1 MSNISQAMTV
11 SHIKNLKISKR
22 KKLHLSLLNNTTRDK
37 PSPKDPCI
45 SSYQDPWFYNSKNLD
60 FQIESMRTSAYL
72 TKQMAFN
79 PTMNN
84 TFNSFTIT
92 ENSTLPSLID
102 TMISKKTRTI
112 AENNS
117 FIEKQNNEFLFRKI
131 FESKGIFR
139 RKQKFVDNKLNIR
152 YADTEDQYEL
162 RLSKENKKLI
172 SQGKPIKHY
181 NKSDYLDK
189 KLNFVKNKI
198 IFMKGVVDYGYPKI
212 AIAKIREIDKTL
224 KERDKIETVHYYTPC
239 KQREMNGS
247 KRNEERKMF
256 LTQAFKVNHI
266 KNVLKV

>member
-92 ENSTLPSLID
+92 ENSTLPSLIN

-162 RLSKENKKLI
+162 RLSKDNKKLI

-181 NKSDYLDK
+181 NKSDFLDK

-212 AIAKIREIDKTL
+212 AIAKIRDT
-224 KERDKIETVHYYTPC
+224 DNT
-239 KQREMNGS
+239 
-247 KRNEERKMF
+247 
-256 LTQAFKVNHI
+256 FK
-266 KNVLKV
+266 